1 LRRLRIAAPIQL
13 ALVMPEAASNPAQR
27 WSSLPETA
35 QATAL
40 SLLAR
45 MITRGVVDDGEVIGD
60 DVDR

>member
-1 LRRLRIAAPIQL
+1 MQL
-13 ALVMPEAASNPAQR
+13 ALVMPETAATPAQR

-45 MITRGVVDDGEVIGD
+45 MITDGVVDEEVGD
-60 DVDR
+60 DGDC